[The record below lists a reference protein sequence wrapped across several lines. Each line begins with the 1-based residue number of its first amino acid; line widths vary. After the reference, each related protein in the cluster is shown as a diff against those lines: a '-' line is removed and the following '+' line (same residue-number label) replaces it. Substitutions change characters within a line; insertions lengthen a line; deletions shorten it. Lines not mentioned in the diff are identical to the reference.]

1 MGVSKRRQDLMGQL
15 KTKFGKRVQ
24 ALRMEA
30 EVTQEQLA
38 DAAGLTVESISNIER
53 GIYGPKFDNLEKIAK
68 VLGVHVKELFEFDDA
83 PSSRRR

>member
-1 MGVSKRRQDLMGQL
+1 MGQL

-24 ALRMEA
+24 ALRLKA
-30 EVTQEQLA
+30 GVTQEQLA

-68 VLGVHVKELFEFDDA
+68 VLDVSVKELFEFDA
-83 PSSRRR
+83 ASSQRRR

>member
-1 MGVSKRRQDLMGQL
+1 MGQL
-15 KTKFGKRVQ
+15 KTRFGKRVQ

-68 VLGVHVKELFEFDDA
+68 VLGVEVKELFDFDNTPA
-83 PSSRRR
+83 SRRR